1 MHRNDGASSATAY
14 QEGGIQALQTFRV
27 GGSTSDRDTHTASLH
42 EEFEQRPPRSGR
54 EAGQRIQALA
64 GLQKSPSPVRA
75 YLHRAGLQYRK
86 VAPIP
91 SKANPEVQETFLTE
105 PREPILAEAQAGL
118 RHVFFVGALL
128 AICGV

>member
-1 MHRNDGASSATAY
+1 MHRNDGAILRESVPSPRD
-14 QEGGIQALQTFRV
+14 QSPQTFRV
-27 GGSTSDRDTHTASLH
+27 GGSPNA
-42 EEFEQRPPRSGR
+42 R
-54 EAGQRIQALA
+54 EAGQWIQALT

-75 YLHRAGLQYRK
+75 YLHRVGLQYRK

-91 SKANPEVQETFLTE
+91 SKANPEVQETFLTD

>member
-1 MHRNDGASSATAY
+1 MA
-14 QEGGIQALQTFRV
+14 V
-27 GGSTSDRDTHTASLH
+27 STSDGDTHNSSLR
-42 EEFEQRPPRSGR
+42 EEFAQRPVRSAR
-54 EAGQRIQALA
+54 EAGQRIQAFT
-64 GLQKSPSPVRA
+64 GLQKSRSPVRA
-75 YLHRAGLQYRK
+75 YLHRVGLQYRK